1 MEINIIIENNTY
13 HGIKV
18 YNGILEQLK
27 SIHDT
32 EQESL
37 REVSRYYKSFPREVD
52 YNLVQYGSLLVYYD
66 QVREFYKECR
76 LPNVD
81 KMSDNELWERYRRDV
96 GYVVR
101 LLVSMRRS

>member
-1 MEINIIIENNTY
+1 MDIKTY

-32 EQESL
+32 EEESL
-37 REVSRYYKSFPREVD
+37 HEVLHYYRSFPREVD
-52 YNLVQYGSLLVYYD
+52 FNIVQYGSLLVYYV
-66 QVREFYKECR
+66 QVREFYEQCEY
-76 LPNVD
+76 PNVD
-81 KMSDNELWERYRRDV
+81 KMSNDELWELYKKDV

-101 LLVSMRRS
+101 TLIHNGLETMF